1 MITVEKKFG
10 LSWKFWIGFESE
22 ELNVISD
29 VRTDKTNVIHQ
40 SLDRAHKQ
48 YS

>member
-29 VRTDKTNVIHQ
+29 VRTEKTNVARTSNIP
-40 SLDRAHKQ
+40 RKC
-48 YS
+48 